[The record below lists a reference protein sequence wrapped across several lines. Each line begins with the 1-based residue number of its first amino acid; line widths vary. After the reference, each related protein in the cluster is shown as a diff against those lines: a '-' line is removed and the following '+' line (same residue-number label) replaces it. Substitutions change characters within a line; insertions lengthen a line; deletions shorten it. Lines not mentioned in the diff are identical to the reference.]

1 MFIDQR
7 ADSKWRVNIEGT
19 PLSQVVQK
27 VQKVHKKF
35 WKGTLKRWVCTV
47 MSCSRWEVPWTW
59 DESRDLLA
67 WPTESGRKDE
77 VEERDEERY

>member
-1 MFIDQR
+1 
-7 ADSKWRVNIEGT
+7 
-19 PLSQVVQK
+19 
-27 VQKVHKKF
+27 
-35 WKGTLKRWVCTV
+35 

-77 VEERDEERY
+77 EEEKKVKSGIEDQ